1 MQPVSPFPDAV
12 MQQILNNSVHAF
24 SHTLV
29 MDAIDVSLALDRHLL
44 VYGIEGVF
52 QIETDSAS
60 WRLPPSRAGWLPAGQ
75 MAKTTTLK
83 PVRCISIFF
92 KHNFIPDAPGESNIF
107 NATLLIQEMFK
118 YTLRWDETHASN
130 SSLSNRF
137 FMTLFDLCH
146 EQMQA
151 PSLFTLPKA
160 KSDDLASVLD
170 YTLEHLSENL
180 MLDDLARLVSMSSR
194 TLTRRFHKEIHM
206 TWGQYLL
213 KARMLRAMD
222 NLAKG
227 MTVTETALSVGFSN
241 ISAFTTA
248 FHKYT
253 DHTPTQY
260 QSQFQ

>member
-92 KHNFIPDAPGESNIF
+92 KHDFIPDAPARAISLMQRCSSRKCSNIPY
-107 NATLLIQEMFK
+107 AGM
-118 YTLRWDETHASN
+118 R
-130 SSLSNRF
+130 
-137 FMTLFDLCH
+137 
-146 EQMQA
+146 
-151 PSLFTLPKA
+151 
-160 KSDDLASVLD
+160 
-170 YTLEHLSENL
+170 
-180 MLDDLARLVSMSSR
+180 
-194 TLTRRFHKEIHM
+194 HM
-206 TWGQYLL
+206 PAIVHYP
-213 KARMLRAMD
+213 
-222 NLAKG
+222 
-227 MTVTETALSVGFSN
+227 
-241 ISAFTTA
+241 IAFL
-248 FHKYT
+248 
-253 DHTPTQY
+253 
-260 QSQFQ
+260 